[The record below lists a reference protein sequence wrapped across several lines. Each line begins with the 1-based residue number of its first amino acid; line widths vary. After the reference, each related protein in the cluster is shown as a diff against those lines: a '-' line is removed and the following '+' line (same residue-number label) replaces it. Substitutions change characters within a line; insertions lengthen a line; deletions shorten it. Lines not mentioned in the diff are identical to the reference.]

1 MINDKEFLQFKNGPF
16 KDYFEKFIE
25 YKRGKSEK
33 VSRST
38 IINLRS
44 LNNKLC
50 QYSTLKITAQMIEE
64 ILSPESFASRDT
76 RGKAISLLRQ
86 FCQFMGILGISCE
99 AVGRNYA
106 TPPQSQ
112 FKPYIFSAKEILKLL
127 HVADH
132 LTKSRRCSNHLR
144 VYPVMLR
151 ILIGTGMRIG
161 EVLQLK
167 NSDVNISEGVIKVIN
182 GKNGVSRFIP
192 VSDSLLDVL
201 KIYFENNDDTPSE
214 EPFFV
219 SPYTSSYYSYSA
231 AKYMFQKICA
241 IADIRREDRR
251 LPTIHSLRHTFC
263 TRSLEQMIA
272 SGMNEY
278 SAVPILAAYMGHVNL
293 VDTEKYI
300 HFTEIAHARFISD
313 EMFMAGIVPEVSYE
327 E

>member
-1 MINDKEFLQFKNGPF
+1 MINDKEFLQFKDGPF
-16 KDYFEKFIE
+16 RDYFEKFIE
-25 YKRGKSEK
+25 YKRGKGEK

-50 QYSTLKITAQMIEE
+50 QYSTVKITAQMVEE
-64 ILSPESFASRDT
+64 ILSPESFASSDT
-76 RGKAISLLRQ
+76 RGKSISLLRQ
-86 FCQFMGILGISCE
+86 FCQFMGILGIPCA

-106 TPPQSQ
+106 ALPRPQ
-112 FKPYIFSAKEILKLL
+112 FRPYIFSTEEISKLL

-132 LTKSRRCSNHLR
+132 LTESRRCNNHLR
-144 VYPVMLR
+144 VYPIMLR

-161 EVLQLK
+161 EVLQMT
-167 NSDVNISEGVIKVIN
+167 NDDVDILRGVIKVIN

-192 VSDSLLDVL
+192 VSDSLMDVL
-201 KIYFENNDDTPSE
+201 RIYFRNNDSMSAE

-219 SPYTSSYYSYSA
+219 SPYTGSYYSYSA

-241 IADIRREDRR
+241 IADIRCEDSS
-251 LPTIHSLRHTFC
+251 LPTLHSLRHTFC

-272 SGMNEY
+272 SGMSEY

-313 EMFMAGIVPEVSYE
+313 EMFMADIVPEVSYDE
-327 E
+327 